1 MGSSKANRRSS
12 QSHPKQ
18 KILKSY
24 RPSPEPY
31 SYYRRPFEL
40 SPSDDGDNF
49 SLSQLSHLLFCYSV
63 TSFASNHFFNYV
75 LVLLY
80 LPVTSETG
88 CDSKQYK
95 ESVSQMSQM
104 SQLSQTHIDYLMRIF
119 YILLIIVTGVTTVT
133 AQNIRL
139 EMP

>member
-1 MGSSKANRRSS
+1 MGMGSSKTNRRSS

-24 RPSPEPY
+24 RPSPELY

-63 TSFASNHFFNYV
+63 TSFTPNLFFNYV

-95 ESVSQMSQM
+95 ESVSQM